1 MAESGKAKV
10 AEEKKEGEVNVEDKQ
25 DDVSGNYET
34 FWAEYGKSIKFGVID
49 DRKNRAKLVSL
60 LRYRTSASDGKE
72 VSLES
77 YVSRMKEGQKRIYYM
92 TGESDDK
99 IKKSPFLE
107 KVIEKG
113 YEVIY
118 MSDPLDEYVVGAV
131 TEFDGAELQSVAK
144 ENLKLDED
152 DKENLKKDK
161 EAYKPLTEWFGKVY
175 GDKVEKVVVS
185 NRLGSS
191 PCVLVT
197 GQYGMT
203 ANMQRIVKG
212 STLQSHEGVMAPK
225 KTLEINVH
233 HPILKAINDKIVE
246 DAEDAS
252 LVDMANILLDSALVT
267 SGFTV
272 TDYAPFYNRMTKV
285 ISAGLGL
292 DPNAKAEEEIPD
304 EPEAQDDEDEPAPKK
319 EKKPKRKA
327 QDDDEGH
334 EEL

>member
-1 MAESGKAKV
+1 
-10 AEEKKEGEVNVEDKQ
+10 
-25 DDVSGNYET
+25 
-34 FWAEYGKSIKFGVID
+34 
-49 DRKNRAKLVSL
+49 
-60 LRYRTSASDGKE
+60 LRFHTSASDGKD

-92 TGESDDK
+92 TGESDEK

-131 TEFDGAELQSVAK
+131 TEFDGVELQSVAK

-161 EAYKPLTEWFGKVY
+161 EAYKPLTDWFSKVY

-212 STLQSHEGVMAPK
+212 STLQSQDPGMTLK

-246 DAEDAS
+246 DAEDVS
-252 LVDMANILLDSALVT
+252 LLDMANILLDSALVT

-272 TDYAPFYNRMTKV
+272 TDYTPFYHRMTKV

-292 DPNAKAEEEIPD
+292 DPNAKIEQEIPD
-304 EPEAQDDEDEPAPKK
+304 EPESQEEEEEPTPKK

-327 QDDDEGH
+327 QDEDEGH

>member
-1 MAESGKAKV
+1 
-10 AEEKKEGEVNVEDKQ
+10 
-25 DDVSGNYET
+25 
-34 FWAEYGKSIKFGVID
+34 
-49 DRKNRAKLVSL
+49 
-60 LRYRTSASDGKE
+60 
-72 VSLES
+72 
-77 YVSRMKEGQKRIYYM
+77 
-92 TGESDDK
+92 
-99 IKKSPFLE
+99 
-107 KVIEKG
+107 VIEKG

-131 TEFDGAELQSVAK
+131 TEFEGVELQSVSK

-152 DKENLKKDK
+152 DKENFKKDK
-161 EAYKPLTEWFGKVY
+161 EAYKPLTDWFGKVY
-175 GDKVEKVVVS
+175 GNKVEKVVVS

-212 STLQSHEGVMAPK
+212 STLQSHEGAMTPK
-225 KTLEINVH
+225 MTLEINVH
-233 HPILKAINDKIVE
+233 HPILKAINDKIGE

-292 DPNAKAEEEIPD
+292 DPNAKAEEEVPD
-304 EPEAQDDEDEPAPKK
+304 EIETNEDDEPAPKK

-327 QDDDEGH
+327 RDDDEGH